1 MSLKPF
7 PTDRCEWQLFHGT
20 VNVTHLQYD
29 IAKWW
34 IWWANA
40 DVSRKTFC
48 QSSSSDVSIQGSSLG
63 HRQITLQSMVVL
75 SRRLTMGSYSS
86 CVGMQMSTRTY
97 TNAQSVSHLGGW
109 GGGCKMGSQGSQ
121 GVKITITHFQQFNS
135 SVFVSHCH
143 NLKSGWILSWAE
155 AIPRRRCGTIWTP
168 RWAWLC
174 YPHWDVIHL
183 CTKKSSCLLTPLI
196 MVCLTVHLQ
205 SLCSMVKTDFC
216 NR

>member
-7 PTDRCEWQLFHGT
+7 PTDRCEWHLFHGT

-40 DVSRKTFC
+40 DVSRKTFR

-109 GGGCKMGSQGSQ
+109 GGGCKMESQGSQ
-121 GVKITITHFQQFNS
+121 GVKITSTHFQQFNS
-135 SVFVSHCH
+135 SVFVSYCH

-155 AIPRRRCGTIWTP
+155 AIPRRRCGTTLDSQVSLIVLSSLECHPSVHKKILLPPDTFNNG
-168 RWAWLC
+168 LFDC
-174 YPHWDVIHL
+174 SL
-183 CTKKSSCLLTPLI
+183 TK
-196 MVCLTVHLQ
+196 
-205 SLCSMVKTDFC
+205 SLF
-216 NR
+216 NG